1 MLPGEVTHLIR
12 LTKGDA
18 ASVGRTAPLGFRLRH
33 LIPQWLCD
41 SQFYSALARPGLP
54 GCFGSCGFERHF
66 VAPVPP
72 RFTNFL
78 ASEIRAKVFD
88 GGIVRTEG
96 RPGTI
101 AGLSFLEPS

>member
-1 MLPGEVTHLIR
+1 
-12 LTKGDA
+12 
-18 ASVGRTAPLGFRLRH
+18 
-33 LIPQWLCD
+33 
-41 SQFYSALARPGLP
+41 
-54 GCFGSCGFERHF
+54 
-66 VAPVPP
+66 VAPVQP

-101 AGLSFLEPS
+101 AGLSFWNLPNRAWLD